1 MNFFPRVGV
10 DIVLVSHVAASLDR
24 LGEAYTKRIFTADE
38 IHYCASN
45 PVLAPARFAARF
57 AAKEAALK
65 ALHLDDEGLD
75 LRNVEVKQTPG
86 GWCELVLHGAAK
98 TKAEAAGWASW
109 SLSMSHEGD
118 HAAAVVMVLASEG
131 KGDVLAR

>member
-1 MNFFPRVGV
+1 MSLLPRVGV
-10 DIVLVSHVAASLDR
+10 DIVLISHVASSMDR
-24 LGEAYTKRIFTADE
+24 LGDAYARRIFTSDE

-45 PVLAPARFAARF
+45 PVLAPARYAARF

-75 LRNVEVKQTPG
+75 LRNIEVTQSPG

-98 TKAEAAGWASW
+98 AKAEAAGWASW
-109 SLSMSHEGD
+109 SLSLSHDGD
-118 HAAAVVMVLASEG
+118 QATAVVMVLASDQ
-131 KGDVLAR
+131 KGAVLAG